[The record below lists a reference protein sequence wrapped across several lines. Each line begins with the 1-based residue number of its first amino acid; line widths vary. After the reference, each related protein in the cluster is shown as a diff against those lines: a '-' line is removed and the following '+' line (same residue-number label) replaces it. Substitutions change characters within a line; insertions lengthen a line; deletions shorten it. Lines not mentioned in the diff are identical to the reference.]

1 MAIDYERMERK
12 EMLIGAVSMD
22 LQALHDIAPEAHD
35 VIVKLSRDISHI
47 INVYMLGNV
56 DHQNKNDLFA
66 HHFEEK

>member
-12 EMLIGAVSMD
+12 QMLIGAVSKD
-22 LQALHDIAPEAHD
+22 LRALHAKAPEAHD
-35 VIVKLSRDISHI
+35 EIVKLSRDVSHI

-66 HHFEEK
+66 HYFEEK